1 MARYLVIDNF
11 LDDPLD
17 IRLRGLHLPFFDKH
31 SHPYKESLGQFPGYR
46 FPYIHTLD
54 TELYQ
59 ELVFKVCRSIDIFAN
74 REVDTSDCATHYA
87 YQYTDRKMNRILPAF
102 HYVEPEV
109 GYRYAFGGIIYLNPN
124 PPRNCGTAL
133 LIDGKKEVIHNKFN
147 RFLLYCGSGVMHSV
161 VRSFGRDKYNSRF
174 VISTFTDVKRL

>member
-1 MARYLVIDNF
+1 MARYIVIDNF

-17 IRLRGLHLPFFDKH
+17 IRLRGFHLPFYDKH
-31 SHPYKESLGQFPGYR
+31 SHPYKESLGEFPGYR
-46 FPYIHTLD
+46 SPYIHTVD

-59 ELVFKVCRSIDIFAN
+59 ELVLKITKSLGIFAN
-74 REVDTSDCATHYA
+74 SEVDTSECVTHYA
-87 YQYTDRKMNRILPAF
+87 YQYTDRKMNRILPDF
-102 HYVEPEV
+102 HYDEPEV
-109 GYRYAFGGIIYLNPN
+109 GYRYAFGGIIYLNPD
-124 PPRNCGTAL
+124 PPRNCGTVL

-147 RFLLYCGSGVMHSV
+147 RFLLYCGSGVRHSV